1 MHPYVALHG
10 PYTAK
15 IHTLITLGI
24 RHLTKSLIVIPKGLR
39 LFSDDDNFGDQVER
53 HRSIG

>member
-1 MHPYVALHG
+1 MA